1 MKRPWTRKPYQIRS
15 GAWRYELGFRD
26 HRGITRTRAFTSER
40 QRDRWIERYEDAER
54 ENRLKPFLEGV
65 DPAPGTLTVEEL
77 LIAWFAHDADPALPG
92 GLARATFDSFRSVAR
107 RHILGIIRDKHGKPV
122 GRAPYAIGAIP
133 ATELEGAGPIRRWL
147 DGMRAASVGGATE
160 KRAWAVLSSALSW
173 AVERDDYP
181 LQVNGCRLIDRRR
194 TRRRSSRRGG
204 TAALPGRQ
212 RANLSAWALSPLA
225 VELVRVRLLARPL
238 ALPLV
243 ALRDATYVS
252 VQYQL
257 ACRNQE
263 AWGLRWGVVHG
274 DCVDLVEV
282 LSYDAL
288 DEGKT
293 AGSVRRIP
301 LPRLLATDLKA
312 WRVALKDAGHATN
325 PESFVFLGSL
335 GGNGHGHPLGHMT
348 GNQAKK
354 WGGKYFRPAV
364 EAVQNEHPSEQPIAT
379 ATPYSLRRGGIS
391 LRIRAGEDRQVIA
404 EECGTSVA
412 VIDRHYSF
420 AIDALR
426 HDGPMS
432 ADAERAAARLAVT
445 RLKTSSPT
453 T

>member
-1 MKRPWTRKPYQIRS
+1 
-15 GAWRYELGFRD
+15 
-26 HRGITRTRAFTSER
+26 
-40 QRDRWIERYEDAER
+40 
-54 ENRLKPFLEGV
+54 
-65 DPAPGTLTVEEL
+65 
-77 LIAWFAHDADPALPG
+77 
-92 GLARATFDSFRSVAR
+92 
-107 RHILGIIRDKHGKPV
+107 
-122 GRAPYAIGAIP
+122 
-133 ATELEGAGPIRRWL
+133 
-147 DGMRAASVGGATE
+147 
-160 KRAWAVLSSALSW
+160 
-173 AVERDDYP
+173 
-181 LQVNGCRLIDRRR
+181 
-194 TRRRSSRRGG
+194 
-204 TAALPGRQ
+204 LPGRQ

-263 AWGLRWGVVHG
+263 AWGLRWGSVHR
-274 DCVDLVEV
+274 DYVDLVEV
-282 LSYDAL
+282 LSYNAL

-301 LPRLLATDLKA
+301 LPRLLATDLEA
-312 WRVALKDAGHATN
+312 WRTALKDAGHAAD
-325 PESFVFLGSL
+325 PESFVFPGSL
-335 GGNGHGHPLGHMT
+335 GGDCHGHPLGHMT

-354 WGGKYFRPAV
+354 WGGKYLRPAV
-364 EAVQNEHPSEQPIAT
+364 EAVQAEHPREHPIAT

-412 VIDRHYSF
+412 VIDRYYSF

-432 ADAERAAARLAVT
+432 ADAERAAARRAVAQA
-445 RLKTSSPT
+445 RCRSF
-453 T
+453 

>member
-1 MKRPWTRKPYQIRS
+1 M
-15 GAWRYELGFRD
+15 
-26 HRGITRTRAFTSER
+26 
-40 QRDRWIERYEDAER
+40 
-54 ENRLKPFLEGV
+54 
-65 DPAPGTLTVEEL
+65 
-77 LIAWFAHDADPALPG
+77 
-92 GLARATFDSFRSVAR
+92 
-107 RHILGIIRDKHGKPV
+107 
-122 GRAPYAIGAIP
+122 
-133 ATELEGAGPIRRWL
+133 
-147 DGMRAASVGGATE
+147 
-160 KRAWAVLSSALSW
+160 
-173 AVERDDYP
+173 
-181 LQVNGCRLIDRRR
+181 
-194 TRRRSSRRGG
+194 
-204 TAALPGRQ
+204 ALPGRQ

-243 ALRDATYVS
+243 ALRNATYVS

-263 AWGLRWGVVHG
+263 AWGLRWGAVHR
-274 DCVDLVEV
+274 DSVDLVEV

-312 WRVALKDAGHATN
+312 WRAALKDAGHATD
-325 PESFVFLGSL
+325 PESFVFPGSL

-364 EAVQNEHPSEQPIAT
+364 QAVQKEHPREHPIA
-379 ATPYSLRRGGIS
+379 ASTPYSLRRGGIS

-426 HDGPMS
+426 HAGPMS
-432 ADAERAAARLAVT
+432 ADAERAAARRAVAKGKRSART
-445 RLKTSSPT
+445 A
-453 T
+453 